1 MHAIHDSNPHAKLIN
16 SLNFVLVLLHHT
28 SGQQA
33 SVCYGDVSH
42 VLEV

>member
-1 MHAIHDSNPHAKLIN
+1 MVFLTNRHAKLIN
-16 SLNFVLVLLHHT
+16 SLNFVLLLLHHA
-28 SGQQA
+28 SCQQI